1 MQKIANVEIPFVN
14 TQELVVNR
22 LDELNIISSIDL
34 QLSVM
39 QANYMLSL
47 NEQKIVEDGRTY
59 KLGIEERFINV
70 SEYITVG
77 DRAALDSNQYMV
89 EVQYQLVN
97 ILNTCFEHIV
107 DMHNGFA
114 SVQKNGGYVNS
125 YMYDQLVDM
134 FESLTNKTVRKL
146 IYIEWQQ
153 VKYLPE
159 LKNSDAKIIQRMK
172 KNQPPL
178 KSLLHYN
185 RMNNLISIYSELID
199 IYELILKNQQQT
211 YEWLKKAKRGFYV
224 KPEFKLGL
232 RYQLT
237 KLNETAQDL
246 SNISQLASST
256 AQQNERWKYI
266 SDIVKVQAIN
276 PTQAKEQIADR
287 SILRLDQQN
296 NQLIGVRNQ
305 YISSLKYT
313 QAISQEQSGV
323 NVTQDIK
330 DKQNGFT
337 SGKLNDLVTYINK
350 IQAQQT
356 TEHVWQK
363 NNLHSTW
370 QISVVD
376 GLSDQLSSFYG
387 VGTRPFQN
395 FHFISSRDIIENTL
409 MVNYE
414 TPDTL
419 LLYTPQ
425 LLQSWGI
432 VGDIISSFDIFGDRT
447 ASPSGQK
454 RMVNLEIQLNPL
466 IDESKRHTVVK
477 EKSIGKI
484 PQIRAI
490 VGTQMLKREM
500 QSQMYMGSIVMIGKP
515 DIKPYDYQYI
525 EDSKAGI
532 FGLFQI
538 RSVSQQF
545 GIEVGYVTE
554 ITLMPIIHTRDL
566 HMTFMYKVLIN
577 TLIGQLFVVTTF
589 YTLGQSGQL
598 YSSAV
603 KTAGKATA
611 KSVTKQIGKQ
621 QINKYAFGL
630 GAAYQTKSIVDSLNV
645 GKYINYSSARVF
657 TNEQDQVIQ
666 EDRLYFPFD
675 VVPPMKD
682 GKPFLTNQQ
691 LYVPTGLYDVFE
703 QQWQATAQWWNE
715 AGTQFTQFFTR
726 DIENS
731 LYFAFS
737 MMKWND

>member
-22 LDELNIISSIDL
+22 LDELNIIGSIDL

-47 NEQKIVEDGRTY
+47 NEQTIVEDGRTY

-70 SEYITVG
+70 SEYISAG
-77 DRAALDSNQYMV
+77 DRAALDSNQYII
-89 EVQYQLVN
+89 EVQYQLVDV
-97 ILNTCFEHIV
+97 LNRCFEHIV

-134 FESLTNKTVRKL
+134 FESLTSKTVRKL

-159 LKNSDAKIIQRMK
+159 LKNPDAKIIQRMK

-185 RMNNLISIYSELID
+185 RMNNLISTYSDLID
-199 IYELILKNQQQT
+199 IYDLILKNQQQT
-211 YEWLKKAKRGFYV
+211 YEWLKKAKRGFYI

-246 SNISQLASST
+246 SNISQLSSSS

-266 SDIVKVQAIN
+266 SDVVKVQQSS
-276 PTQAKEQIADR
+276 PKQAMEQIVDK
-287 SILRLDQQN
+287 SILRLNQQN
-296 NQLIGVRNQ
+296 NQPIGVRNQ

-313 QAISQEQSGV
+313 QAITQKSSSINVSGI
-323 NVTQDIK
+323 ND
-330 DKQNGFT
+330 NGQTF
-337 SGKLNDLVTYINK
+337 KYNQLDQLVRYINE
-350 IQAQQT
+350 IQARQT
-356 TEHVWQK
+356 NEHVWQK
-363 NNLHSTW
+363 NHLHSTW

-387 VGTRPFQN
+387 SGTRPFQN
-395 FHFISSRDIIENTL
+395 FHFISSKDIIENTV

-414 TPDTL
+414 TPDTM

-525 EDSKAGI
+525 ADSKAGI

-577 TLIGQLFVVTTF
+577 ILIGQLFAVITF

-603 KTAGKATA
+603 KTAGKVTA

-621 QINKYAFGL
+621 QVNKYAFGL
-630 GAAYQTKSIVDSLNV
+630 GTAYQTKSIVDSLNV